1 MNSYNSRCQPGFIS
15 ATRVLMLTKLQRH
28 PSILY
33 SAHNLNCQGCL
44 LFPWLIHC
52 LLIANN
58 ASILVNGGHEL
69 ATYHTSLKLILQC
82 NLAPFCVHEGVIW
95 DNILCTP

>member
-1 MNSYNSRCQPGFIS
+1 
-15 ATRVLMLTKLQRH
+15 MLTKLQRH
-28 PSILY
+28 PSTWY

-58 ASILVNGGHEL
+58 ASLLVNGGHEL
-69 ATYHTSLKLILQC
+69 ATYHISLKLILQW
-82 NLAPFCVHEGVIW
+82 NLAPFCVHEGVIMGQYFLHTIKSTH
-95 DNILCTP
+95 ILILSFTHYYRF